1 MVVFYDLKTMNC
13 EIIIKLKNKKNIY
26 ILEGTPFKNIV
37 AETILKYIPPTFVK
51 VFGLMA
57 WQTSNSYK
65 FFALC

>member
-13 EIIIKLKNKKNIY
+13 DIIKLKIKN
-26 ILEGTPFKNIV
+26 LEGTPFQNIV
-37 AETILKYIPPTFVK
+37 AETILKYIPPTFAK